1 MIGALI
7 KAELDQNSIESR
19 LRLWCIQRINL
30 EKIIKR
36 MNIAHKIPSASVK
49 AVLFE
54 FSSKDKIDS
63 AFSVK
68 NALYLTDCFSF
79 LKEFLDCNTVYI
91 RKKPVFHTDGTSSLS
106 TSEYQMIALWN

>member
-1 MIGALI
+1 MIGTLI

-19 LRLWCIQRINL
+19 LHLWCIQRINL
-30 EKIIKR
+30 EKVIKR
-36 MNIAHKIPSASVK
+36 MKIAHMVPSAAVK
-49 AVLFE
+49 AVIFE
-54 FSSKDKIDS
+54 FNSKDKIDAVLS
-63 AFSVK
+63 IK

-79 LKEFLDCNTVYI
+79 LKQFLDCNTVYI